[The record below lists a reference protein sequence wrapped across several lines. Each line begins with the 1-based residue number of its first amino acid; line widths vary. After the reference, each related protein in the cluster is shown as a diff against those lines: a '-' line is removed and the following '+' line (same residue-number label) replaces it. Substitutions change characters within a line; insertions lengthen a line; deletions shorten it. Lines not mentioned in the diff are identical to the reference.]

1 MTQHARPTLETMLD
15 QADQLAQTQLAGYV
29 QQATEKLQQ
38 VQGGEVERLQ
48 ALAKVNPNIRDEEV
62 QAAEQALV
70 EVQQLL
76 AGAKLQLDAVRV
88 VLITD

>member
-1 MTQHARPTLETMLD
+1 MLD
-15 QADQLAQTQLAGYV
+15 QADQLAQTQLAAYV

-62 QAAEQALV
+62 QAAQQALV